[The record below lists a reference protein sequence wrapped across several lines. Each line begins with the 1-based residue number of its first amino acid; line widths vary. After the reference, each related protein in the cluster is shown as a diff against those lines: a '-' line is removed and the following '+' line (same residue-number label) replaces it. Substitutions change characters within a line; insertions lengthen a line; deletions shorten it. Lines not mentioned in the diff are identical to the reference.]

1 MKKDSIEQLAISCG
15 AKNAGWVDI
24 HKDVV
29 FSAMFR
35 DLCAANSCGQ
45 YGMCHMCP
53 PDIGDIHELIRLA
66 QQYDRGLLYQTVGT
80 LEDSFD
86 IEGMLEAGKQ
96 HNACASRIRDE
107 LAGERG
113 LLHLSSGG
121 CRMCERCT
129 KRDGKPCS
137 YPELALSSLEAL
149 HPIGRLGQPEE
160 IASVVA
166 FLASDDS
173 SLMTGAEVVVDGGY
187 TAK

>member
-1 MKKDSIEQLAISCG
+1 MKRDSMKQLALSCG

-45 YGMCHMCP
+45 YGLCHMCP
-53 PDIGDIHELIRLA
+53 PDIGDIHELMRTA

-96 HNACASRIRDE
+96 HNACASRIRDG
-107 LAGERG
+107 LSGEEG

-129 KRDGKPCS
+129 KRDGQPCS
-137 YPELALSSLEAL
+137 FPEHALSSLEAY
-149 HPIGRLGQPEE
+149 G
-160 IASVVA
+160 
-166 FLASDDS
+166 
-173 SLMTGAEVVVDGGY
+173 VDVY
-187 TAK
+187 NTAMNAGLKYHHGTNTVTYFGMVLVKEPDHA

>member
-129 KRDGKPCS
+129 KRDGKPCV
-137 YPELALSSLEAL
+137 YPELALSSLEAYGVDVYNTARNAGL
-149 HPIGRLGQPEE
+149 KYHH
-160 IASVVA
+160 
-166 FLASDDS
+166 
-173 SLMTGAEVVVDGGY
+173 GANTVTYFGMVLVKDPDH
-187 TAK
+187 A